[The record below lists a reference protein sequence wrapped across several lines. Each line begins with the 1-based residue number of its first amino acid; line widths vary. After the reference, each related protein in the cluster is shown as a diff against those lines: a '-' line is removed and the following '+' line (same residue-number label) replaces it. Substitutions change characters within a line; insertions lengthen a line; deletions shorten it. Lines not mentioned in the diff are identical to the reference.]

1 MTVSR
6 ALISVFDKDK
16 VDAFA
21 RNLAELGVE
30 IVSSSGTAKFLEK
43 AGLEVREVSD
53 LTGYPHLL
61 GGRVKTLHPA
71 VMGGILARRHLEGDL
86 KDAETY
92 NIPLI
97 DLVVCNLYPFEET
110 ARRGADL
117 GELLENIDIG
127 GVTLIRAAAK
137 NFKQVVV
144 ITDPADYDQVVE
156 EIHAEGDVT
165 LPTRERLALKAFA
178 YTSLYDA
185 TIHRGLSASVGVER
199 ELEPH
204 LLFNLSRERELRY
217 GENPFQKAA
226 LYLPPLSELPWEL
239 LSGKPL
245 SYNNILDLDGA
256 LRGCALFQS
265 DCACV
270 INKHTTPCGLA
281 VGMTPIEAYRKALAC
296 DPVSAF
302 GGIVGFTR
310 KVDLETAQEVAK
322 TFTEVLVAPDFS
334 EETVA
339 FFAEKKPNVRILR
352 WKGGRVLQQ
361 QITGTWSG
369 ILVQEDNLAPLPS
382 PDKGEWVG
390 TARPDLWD
398 DLMVAWKACY
408 LSKSNAIIFVKDGA
422 TVGIGR
428 GFTSR
433 VDAAEWAAHQAG
445 EKANG
450 AVLAS
455 DAFFPF
461 PDSIEKAAEAGIAA
475 IIQPG
480 GSIRDKEVFSAARD
494 KGISMFISGWRTF
507 RH

>member
-1 MTVSR
+1 MAISR
-6 ALISVFDKDK
+6 ALISVFDKEGADL
-16 VDAFA
+16 FA
-21 RNLAELGVE
+21 RRLADLGVE
-30 IVSSSGTAKFLEK
+30 LVSSSGTAKFLEK
-43 AGLEVREVSD
+43 SGLKVHEVSD

-71 VMGGILARRHLEGDL
+71 VMGGILARRHLEGDM
-86 KDAETY
+86 KDAERY
-92 NIPLI
+92 EIPLI
-97 DLVVCNLYPFEET
+97 DIVVCNLYPFEEA

-144 ITDPADYDQVVE
+144 LTDPADYDQVIE
-156 EIHAEGDVT
+156 EIRAEGDVT
-165 LPTRERLALKAFA
+165 LSTRERLALKAFA
-178 YTSLYDA
+178 YTSMYDA
-185 TIHRGLSASVGVER
+185 TIHGGLSAETGTATGLGDR
-199 ELEPH
+199 Q
-204 LLFNLSRERELRY
+204 LLNLSRERELRY
-217 GENPFQKAA
+217 GENPFQEAA
-226 LYLPPLSELPWEL
+226 LYLPPLAELPWEL

-281 VGMTPIEAYRKALAC
+281 VGETPIEAYRKALSC

-310 KVDLETAQEVAK
+310 EVDLETAREVAG
-322 TFTEVLVAPDFS
+322 TFTEVLVAPAFC
-334 EETVA
+334 EEAVA
-339 FFAEKKPNVRILR
+339 FFREEKPNVRLLR
-352 WKGGRVLQQ
+352 WKGGRVLEQ

-369 ILVQEDNLAPLPS
+369 ILVQQDTPAPLPV
-382 PDKGEWVG
+382 PEKGEWVG
-390 TARPDLWD
+390 EPRADLWN
-398 DLMVAWKACY
+398 DLVVAWKACY
-408 LSKSNAIIFVKDGA
+408 LSKSNAIVFVKDGA

-445 EKANG
+445 DKAKG

-461 PDSIEKAAEAGIAA
+461 PDSIDKAAEAGISA

-480 GSIRDKEVFSAARD
+480 GSIRDKEVFAAARE
-494 KGISMFISGWRTF
+494 KGISMYISGWRTF